1 MAGIIALVA
10 LMVWASYEH
19 GSRMAGF
26 DAADADRVINSM
38 QAEIETLKS
47 EYAETQRQAAMLERN
62 SRIEDDTSGQLKK
75 SLTEAQNEV
84 LELKKELA

>member
-47 EYAETQRQAAMLERN
+47 EYAETQRQAAMLER
-62 SRIEDDTSGQLKK
+62 
-75 SLTEAQNEV
+75 
-84 LELKKELA
+84 